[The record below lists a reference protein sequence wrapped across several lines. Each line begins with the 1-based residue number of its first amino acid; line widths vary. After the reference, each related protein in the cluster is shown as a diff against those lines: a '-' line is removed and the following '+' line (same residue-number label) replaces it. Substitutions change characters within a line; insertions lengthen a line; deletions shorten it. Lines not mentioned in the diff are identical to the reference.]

1 MAYLQQ
7 HVLLLGNHVHV
18 VLKVM
23 TAKVDGL
30 NQYLLIAIYL
40 SQRGRK
46 GGRERSREEREK
58 ITVERC
64 ILFCLH
70 LTHHKITK
78 QPYHMMQADNKLILH
93 EACRKRG
100 HQLAG

>member
-1 MAYLQQ
+1 MSISQIHNREVPNLRYAEVSGVAYLQQ

-18 VLKVM
+18 VLKVV

-46 GGRERSREEREK
+46 GGREREVGRRERRSPLRDASYFVY
-58 ITVERC
+58 T
-64 ILFCLH
+64 
-70 LTHHKITK
+70 
-78 QPYHMMQADNKLILH
+78 
-93 EACRKRG
+93 
-100 HQLAG
+100 